1 MLSLGSAMAA
11 ATTWEGNTSTDWNNS
26 ANWSDGVP
34 DATIDADFPGGS
46 TCVITN
52 AAICKRIRCG
62 FGVTAADISLTIQD
76 SGKLDILTNPW
87 FGQSAVD
94 PGYTITVDQNNPGM
108 TNTYSGNPYIGHTA
122 GYEVLYNLQAGTLDC
137 VGDLRV
143 AGGANSK
150 AQIHVSGGMLAG
162 NGHLRLSDGVG
173 ADATLKVSG
182 GTVDFGT
189 KWLRVHADATQT
201 VHVVG
206 ADATEISFDRIVA
219 DSGQATFKFELENA
233 YGNSGAD
240 NITPIHALAFQ
251 VDIEN
256 AQIQIITGTDFEC
269 AVDDTFDLVIQDDGT
284 KTFTA
289 PSLTPDL
296 SQADS
301 YEFSLAVVEEGASKI
316 LRATCIVA
324 NEAKGTVVSI
334 K

>member
-11 ATTWEGNTSTDWNNS
+11 ASTWSGSINTDWSN
-26 ANWSDGVP
+26 AGNWSAGVP
-34 DATIDADFPGGS
+34 TNTLDANFPGGS

-52 AAICKRIRCG
+52 AAICSRIRCG
-62 FGVTAADISLTIQD
+62 FGGTASDISLTIQD
-76 SGKLDILTNPW
+76 SGKLDILANPW
-87 FGQSAVD
+87 FGQDTAGT
-94 PGYTITVDQNNPGM
+94 GYTVTVTQNNPGL
-108 TNTYSGNPYIGHTA
+108 TNTYSGSPRLAYYA
-122 GYEVLYNLQAGTLDC
+122 GYEVLYNLQAGTLYC
-137 VGDLRV
+137 GGGLRV

-150 AQIHVSGGMLAG
+150 AQIHVSGGMLTG
-162 NGHLRLSDGVG
+162 DSDLRLSDADG

-189 KWLRVHADATQT
+189 KWLRVDADATQT

-256 AQIQIITGTDFEC
+256 AQIQIIAGTGFEC

-289 PSLTPDL
+289 PNLTPDL
-296 SQADS
+296 SEADS
-301 YEFSLAVVEEGASKI
+301 YEFSLAVVEGASDI
-316 LRATCIVA
+316 LRATCTY
-324 NEAKGTVVSI
+324 AKTARGTVVSI